1 LVIFCITLA
10 ILLGVIPLSWVINY
24 YLKKASESNVYDLP
38 SWRKNLVS
46 VGISIIIWFIN
57 YCLLLLIKKLT
68 EYERLRTYTA
78 YNFSVAFKLT
88 LAQFFN
94 TAIIPV
100 LINI

>member
-1 LVIFCITLA
+1 MIGITVA
-10 ILLGVIPLSWVINY
+10 ILFVIAISWVINY
-24 YLKKASESNVYDLP
+24 HLKKASKNNVYDLP
-38 SWRKNLVS
+38 SWGKNLVS
-46 VGISIIIWFIN
+46 GVISFIIWLIN
-57 YCLLLLIKKLT
+57 LCLLLLIKKLT